1 MPDFEETFEN
11 TMRSK
16 AALDIAQAF
25 KLFTELTK
33 SGWPRD
39 KAFQVAFMG
48 MAIFHVPGLKP
59 LPEPDPPFFSA
70 ASLYETVQKAHSHV
84 SSLKTYIE
92 KDLMFLKTI
101 MKKEEIGR
109 LKRNRA

>member
-16 AALDIAQAF
+16 DALDIMQAF
-25 KLFTELTK
+25 KLFTELTE

-59 LPEPDPPFFSA
+59 LPEPDPPFFST
-70 ASLYETVQKAHSHV
+70 ASLYEAVQKAHSHA
-84 SSLKTYIE
+84 SNLKAYIE
-92 KDLMFLKTI
+92 KDLMFLKTL
-101 MKKEEIGR
+101 MKKEGIS
-109 LKRNRA
+109 KQNRNRG

>member
-1 MPDFEETFEN
+1 MPDFEEIFEN

-25 KLFTELTK
+25 KLFTELTE

-48 MAIFHVPGLKP
+48 MAVFHVPGLKP
-59 LPEPDPPFFSA
+59 LPEPDPPFFTAS
-70 ASLYETVQKAHSHV
+70 SLYETVQKAHSHV
-84 SSLKTYIE
+84 SNLKAYIE
-92 KDLMFLKTI
+92 KDLMLLKAF
-101 MKKEEIGR
+101 MKKEGSR
-109 LKRNRA
+109 KLKR